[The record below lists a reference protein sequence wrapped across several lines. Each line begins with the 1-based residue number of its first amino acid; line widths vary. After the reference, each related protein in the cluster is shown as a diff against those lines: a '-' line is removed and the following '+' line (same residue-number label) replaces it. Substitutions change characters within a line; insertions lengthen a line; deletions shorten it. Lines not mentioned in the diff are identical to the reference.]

1 MKRKAREYMLS
12 GRGQTWRINNKGE
25 FYVSGRFSPTWR
37 IFGISKLWNGSPTPW
52 ELVKA
57 QADRGKAV
65 EGYMHDI
72 DHGTR
77 RFWGGRWNGKLPKVR
92 LWKA

>member
-1 MKRKAREYMLS
+1 MKRKAREYLLS
-12 GRGQTWRINNKGE
+12 GRGQVWRINNKGE

-37 IFGISKLWNGSPTPW
+37 IFGISRRWNGRPTPW
-52 ELVKA
+52 KLVKE
-57 QADRGKAV
+57 QADRGKVV

-77 RFWGGRWNGKLPKVR
+77 RFWGGRWGGKLPKVLLR
-92 LWKA
+92 RA